1 MFTIY
6 SDCGP
11 DSTMVSNL
19 FIDEYMERANDA
31 QIKIYLYLLRM
42 IGARRATSVSDL
54 ADRFNHT
61 EKDVVRS
68 LRYWEKQG
76 LMNLRFSKENDL
88 ISVCLCRPCSSA
100 GSRTGT
106 ADTGSGNR
114 VLPFSTSS
122 EGALMNSSGE
132 PACLLMA
139 AGSSL
144 PSQDGPRPDSLGMG
158 TGSAGHGA
166 SFRIGTGA
174 NTAFSA
180 GPAASAASSFPGNS
194 GNSGNSP
201 HCQRTSDSG
210 PQSAADGLPSV
221 TPSGSSESVTRSSQ
235 ALSSAVCAADPLP
248 SGSPPSGTG
257 DLEALEKFRT
267 DPGKP
272 RLLFVIEQYIGKP
285 LSLNEIRIICHI
297 SEDLRFSEDMIDY
310 LLQYCVDREK
320 KDFRYI
326 GKIAENWAREGI
338 MTPAQAE
345 SYSTAAYGSPD
356 KGKSSP
362 TSGTGRKGPE
372 KPGRSSARQSGKSGK
387 SSRSANCFNQFEQ
400 NSYDFDALEEEL
412 LSSTDS

>member
-88 ISVCLCRPCSSA
+88 ISVCLCSPSSS
-100 GSRTGT
+100 GRSHTYS

-114 VLPFSTSS
+114 VLPFSSSS
-122 EGALMNSSGE
+122 EAAQTDSSGE
-132 PACLLMA
+132 SVCLPMA
-139 AGSSL
+139 AGGNL
-144 PSQDGPRPDSLGMG
+144 PSQDGSGPDSHGMG
-158 TGSAGHGA
+158 TDFAGRSGPY
-166 SFRIGTGA
+166 RIGTCA

-180 GPAASAASSFPGNS
+180 GPAASSASSFS
-194 GNSGNSP
+194 GNLP
-201 HCQRTSDSG
+201 HGQMI
-210 PQSAADGLPSV
+210 ADHGHQAGAV
-221 TPSGSSESVTRSSQ
+221 TPAGPSESGIRSGQ
-235 ALSSAVCAADPLP
+235 ALSSAACAADPLP
-248 SGSPPSGTG
+248 TGSSPSGAG
-257 DLEALEKFRT
+257 DLEALEKFRS
-267 DPGKP
+267 DPGKA

-285 LSLNEIRIICHI
+285 LSLNEIRIIYHI
-297 SEDLRFSEDMIDY
+297 SENLRFSEDMIDY

-326 GKIAENWAREGI
+326 GKIAENWATEGI

-345 SYSTAAYGSPD
+345 KYSTAAYGSLD

-362 TSGTGRKGPE
+362 SAGNGRKGAE
-372 KPGRSSARQSGKSGK
+372 KNRRSSSRQSGKSGK
-387 SSRSANCFNQFEQ
+387 SSRSSNCFNQFEQ
-400 NSYDFDALEEEL
+400 NNYDFDALEEEL
-412 LSSTDS
+412 LSSSDT

>member
-88 ISVCLCRPCSSA
+88 ISVCLCRPSSSA
-100 GSRTGT
+100 GSRSGS

-114 VLPFSTSS
+114 VLPFSASS
-122 EGALMNSSGE
+122 EGALMDSPGE
-132 PACLLMA
+132 SVCLLMA

-144 PSQDGPRPDSLGMG
+144 PPQEGHGSDSPGMG
-158 TGSAGHGA
+158 TGSAGHT
-166 SFRIGTGA
+166 SPFRIGTCA

-180 GPAASAASSFPGNS
+180 GPAASGTSTVPGNS
-194 GNSGNSP
+194 GNFP
-201 HCQRTSDSG
+201 CCQRTSDPDSQSG
-210 PQSAADGLPSV
+210 ADGLLCVP
-221 TPSGSSESVTRSSQ
+221 PSGSSESDSLSSQ
-235 ALSSAVCAADPLP
+235 ALSPAVCAADPLP
-248 SGSPPSGTG
+248 SGSSLSGAG

-267 DPGKP
+267 DPGKA

-285 LSLNEIRIICHI
+285 LSLNEIRIIYHI

-326 GKIAENWAREGI
+326 GKIAENWAKEGI

-345 SYSTAAYGSPD
+345 SYSTAAYGSLD

-362 TSGTGRKGPE
+362 SPGTGRKSPD
-372 KPGRSSARQSGKSGK
+372 KSRRSAARQSGKSGK